1 MTPAPIRIAAALVI
15 GQNRH
20 TLLVR
25 KRGRAFFLQPGGEI
39 DAGGTPR
46 EALARELQEELGL
59 RADPAALAT
68 VGRFA
73 APAANE
79 TGATVEAELFRLD
92 WTAGALAARAEIA
105 WSDPGAVGDR
115 PLAPLT
121 RDHVLAL
128 CRPGRAS

>member
-25 KRGRAFFLQPGGEI
+25 KRDRAFFLQPGGKI
-39 DAGGTPR
+39 NAGETPR
-46 EALARELQEELGL
+46 EALARELHEELGL
-59 RADPAALAT
+59 RVDPAVLAA
-68 VGRFA
+68 VGRLT

-92 WTAGALAARAEIA
+92 RAAGPLAALAEIA
-105 WSDPGAVGDR
+105 WVDPSDAGDR

-128 CRPGRAS
+128 CRPGTAS